1 MALVGSLVESAIASD
16 ETLTSLLADD
26 EVPSPPTSQSAAPTR
41 RSSLFANAAA
51 AGLRLSGSFTS
62 GSFTSGRAEA
72 EGSFTATEVA
82 RARLALT
89 LTLALA
95 LTLTRSA
102 TDPNPK
108 PNPNQVARARL
119 SAEELDRPWEVP

>member
-16 ETLTSLLADD
+16 TTLTSLLADD

-82 RARLALT
+82 RALTLT
-89 LTLALA
+89 LTLALT